1 MSKAM
6 GQTATPADHL
16 LGDFASLENMGGS
29 SLSKEEKNA
38 MNKEIGKFAF
48 SVMSSISKGNIDPQ
62 RISDARRILSSLS
75 RSGFGMADQ
84 FLKVMDKKLE
94 KAGWKKEKKQIP
106 RRREPK
112 QNQREEDIMKER
124 QKTRPPMLIGRG
136 GR

>member
-16 LGDFASLENMGGS
+16 LADLASLKNMGGL

-38 MNKEIGKFAF
+38 MNKEIGNFAL
-48 SVMSSISKGNIDPQ
+48 SVMKSISKGDIDPQ
-62 RISDARRILSSLS
+62 TISDAREILSSLS
-75 RSGFGMADQ
+75 SSGFKMADE

-94 KAGWKKEKKQIP
+94 KAGLKKEKTQIP
-106 RRREPK
+106 RRRE
-112 QNQREEDIMKER
+112 QNQRDGTYK
-124 QKTRPPMLIGRG
+124 KTRSRVAFRGRG

>member
-16 LGDFASLENMGGS
+16 LGDFASLENMGGP

-62 RISDARRILSSLS
+62 RIADARRILSSLS

-94 KAGWKKEKKQIP
+94 KAGFKKEKTPIP

-112 QNQREEDIMKER
+112 QNQREEDKKR
-124 QKTRPPMLIGRG
+124 QKTRAPMLIGRG

>member
-16 LGDFASLENMGGS
+16 LGDFESLKNMGGP

-38 MNKEIGKFAF
+38 MNKEIGKFAS
-48 SVMSSISKGNIDPQ
+48 SVMSSISKGDIDPQ
-62 RISDARRILSSLS
+62 KIADARRILSSLS

-94 KAGWKKEKKQIP
+94 KAGLKKEKTQIP
-106 RRREPK
+106 RRREQK
-112 QNQREEDIMKER
+112 QNQREGTNKN
-124 QKTRPPMLIGRG
+124 TRSRVAFRGRG

>member
-16 LGDFASLENMGGS
+16 LADLASLKNMGGL

-38 MNKEIGKFAF
+38 MNKEIGKFAL

-62 RISDARRILSSLS
+62 RIADARRILSSLS
-75 RSGFGMADQ
+75 RSGFGMANQ
-84 FLKVMDKKLE
+84 FLKVMDKRLE
-94 KAGWKKEKKQIP
+94 KAGLKKEKTQIP
-106 RRREPK
+106 RRREQK
-112 QNQREEDIMKER
+112 QNQREEDIMKKR
-124 QKTRPPMLIGRG
+124 QKTRPLMLIGRG